1 MAGETID
8 FSGCADRTMFFWIFG
23 FYTAWMM
30 GIAALAYQKLK
41 GFDDYATHFVGRKDY
56 GVFVMM
62 LTMFASWISGNTV
75 TNGPNTASALGYSCF
90 WILPLYTCCNVGWS
104 MVAPRIRR
112 FSVSRQWNSY
122 SDLIADRF
130 RNPVLILITLIFPI
144 SSLEAY
150 ILAQLWALRA
160 LVPVVSDNL
169 MHDDRMTLLLS
180 VVVYICESFGGFD
193 AVSYTDVIQGCII
206 IIALCIGPIY
216 MSHHFGTLDGSV
228 EFNCDNVVRGA
239 ARS

>member
-1 MAGETID
+1 M
-8 FSGCADRTMFFWIFG
+8 
-23 FYTAWMM
+23 
-30 GIAALAYQKLK
+30 
-41 GFDDYATHFVGRKDY
+41 GRKDY

-62 LTMFASWISGNTV
+62 LTMFASWISGNTI
-75 TNGPNTASALGYSCF
+75 TSAPNTASALGYACF

-150 ILAQLWALRA
+150 ILAQLWAVRA
-160 LVPVVSDNL
+160 LTPVVSDNL
-169 MHDDRMTLLLS
+169 MHNDRMTLLLS
-180 VVVYICESFGGFD
+180 FVVCICESFGGFD
-193 AVSYTDVIQGCII
+193 VVSWTYVIQGFII
-206 IIALCIGPIY
+206 IFVLCSGPI
-216 MSHHFGTLDGSV
+216 S
-228 EFNCDNVVRGA
+228 
-239 ARS
+239 